1 MPRYYFHLYN
11 DVDALDPEGA
21 EFPDLAAALTHGQ
34 SEVRTMMAAM
44 VREKG
49 QIVLSHR
56 IDIADGDGSVL
67 GTVTF
72 ADAVT
77 IKE

>member
-1 MPRYYFHLYN
+1 
-11 DVDALDPEGA
+11 
-21 EFPDLAAALTHGQ
+21 
-34 SEVRTMMAAM
+34 MAAM

-56 IDIADGDGSVL
+56 IDIADGDGLVL